1 MDKINKI
8 KVRKWLKCI
17 LLGLALILIGGIV
30 YKNIYR
36 AKETALYTKKM
47 ELMQTETL
55 KRIEESQSKKV
66 TNRDDKGIS
75 AEISPTQGIK
85 VIIDDDTSWSATLQ
99 ILVILV
105 GTYGGIK
112 VINKYTRA

>member
-1 MDKINKI
+1 M
-8 KVRKWLKCI
+8 RKWLKS
-17 LLGLALILIGGIV
+17 ILISVSLFLISGIV
-30 YKNIYR
+30 YQKVYR
-36 AKETALYTKKM
+36 TKEIALYTKKM
-47 ELMQTETL
+47 EMESL
-55 KRIEESQSKKV
+55 KTIEKESQALKSLDES
-66 TNRDDKGIS
+66 TGKGIT